1 MTGYQSYR
9 GLQVEGAGPL
19 ELVQLTYDALIKA
32 LAKAQAAEEA
42 KDAAAE
48 ADQLSR
54 ALEALIEL
62 SSSLDMESG
71 GKIAASLASLY
82 AYMSRRLLEGQ
93 AQDSASAIAEVM
105 SLAQTLREGWQDL
118 ANAPR
123 NANRAQQQQRAMA

>member
-19 ELVQLTYDALIKA
+19 ELIQLTYDALIKA
-32 LAKAQAAEEA
+32 LAKAKAAEEV

-54 ALEALIEL
+54 AIEALIEL
-62 SSSLDMESG
+62 SSSLDMQSG
-71 GKIAASLASLY
+71 GKIASSLASLY

-93 AQDSASAIAEVM
+93 AQDSASAITEVM
-105 SLAQTLREGWQDL
+105 SLAQTLRDGWQEL

-123 NANRAQQQQRAMA
+123 NDRSAQQQAVA